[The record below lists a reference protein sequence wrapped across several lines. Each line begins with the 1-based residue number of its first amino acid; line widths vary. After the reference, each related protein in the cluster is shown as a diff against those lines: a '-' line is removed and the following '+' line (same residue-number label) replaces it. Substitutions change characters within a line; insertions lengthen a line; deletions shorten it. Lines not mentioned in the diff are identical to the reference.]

1 MQYQTKINQYLQK
14 SSQLQKLK
22 NQTIPQ
28 LLKAKIQKKKK
39 NSQKI
44 VQTKLKKSLEKLMRA
59 AQSAK

>member
-44 VQTKLKKSLEKLMRA
+44 VQTKLKKSLE
-59 AQSAK
+59 